1 MCKRCYE
8 HSPHTVGTRAAG
20 WARRMP
26 CTPAWWDAFAAHL
39 AAHRNVFYGADALAH
54 TARLVIDA
62 GHTDPPGLLAEAR
75 RTRPWLS
82 RLLADFFHTHHL
94 LDAPTDVQSTRAAAR
109 RERRIEAVP
118 APLRPAVRAFAEVLV
133 ARRENAERL
142 GLRPNQL
149 KTIEIRLD
157 TVRDLALHLHA
168 KGYTNWAGVNA
179 TDLEAFL
186 AWNQARRAS
195 WLAGLRQFFA
205 HAHRTGLVLHDPAA
219 ALEAPQP
226 RGFSGS
232 TLTLDEQCVLYRRWS
247 AGEGVLPHEAFIGLA
262 ALLHAAT
269 TTELRHLTLTDI
281 ATASRTVR
289 FPGRSVDLALD
300 DATWRALEA
309 CLTHRRALHTGNP
322 HVLVTRL
329 TRVTTN
335 PAGAAHIRDSLAPVG
350 LLPRILRS
358 TRLLTLADELDV
370 KQLTVA
376 LGMSYSGTAHYR

>member
-1 MCKRCYE
+1 MLTK
-8 HSPHTVGTRAAG
+8 PRARVSS
-20 WARRMP
+20 WP
-26 CTPAWWDAFAAHL
+26 
-39 AAHRNVFYGADALAH
+39 
-54 TARLVIDA
+54 
-62 GHTDPPGLLAEAR
+62 
-75 RTRPWLS
+75 
-82 RLLADFFHTHHL
+82 
-94 LDAPTDVQSTRAAAR
+94 
-109 RERRIEAVP
+109 
-118 APLRPAVRAFAEVLV
+118 FAEVLV
-133 ARRENAERL
+133 ARRESAGRL

-149 KTIEIRLD
+149 GSVEIRLD

-168 KGYTNWAGVNA
+168 KGHTTWAGVHA

-186 AWNQARRAS
+186 ARNPARRAS

-205 HAHRTGLVLHDPAA
+205 HAHRIGLVLHDPAA
-219 ALEAPQP
+219 AMEAPQP

-232 TLTLDEQCVLYRRWS
+232 ALTLDQQRALYHRWS
-247 AGEGVLPHEAFIGLA
+247 AGANVLPHEALIGLA

-309 CLTHRRALHTGNP
+309 CLAHRRALHTDNP

-335 PAGAAHIRDSLAPVG
+335 SAGAAHIRDSPAQAG

-358 TRLLTLADELDV
+358 TRLLTLAGELDV

-376 LGMSYSGTAHYR
+376 LGMSYGGTAHYR